1 MAHAARVDENN
12 VVREVHVINNS
23 DLNGGGFSKSN
34 ESLANSFQHKLGL
47 QGNWLLTSYN
57 NNFRGVYAGVG
68 FSYDPELDEFI
79 PPVVEEVVE
88 VVE

>member
-34 ESLANSFQHKLGL
+34 ESLANSFQHKLGS

-57 NNFRGVYAGVG
+57 NNFPGV
-68 FSYDPELDEFI
+68 
-79 PPVVEEVVE
+79 
-88 VVE
+88 